1 DRYSYWATDDTK
13 TSATLE
19 IKLKSAATFDL
30 IQLRENIKLGQR
42 IDSVVVEQW
51 RDNTWKPLAKATSIG
66 ANRLIKLEQ
75 PTTTARLRLHIY
87 APVAITL
94 SDFGLFKEYNESFAF
109 DTKELKK
116 QTGFKLKTGASN
128 NTVYMSDGNPNTFA
142 TVSDQGVLVIE
153 TNGQT
158 SGIGFLPRQDKKTGG
173 IPTKYKISTSVDG
186 KKWISVKEGE
196 FSNIKANPI
205 LQQVFFETS
214 NNTKFIKFEPTQF
227 IEGNELTIAELELYG
242 K

>member
-1 DRYSYWATDDTK
+1 
-13 TSATLE
+13 
-19 IKLKSAATFDL
+19 
-30 IQLRENIKLGQR
+30 
-42 IDSVVVEQW
+42 
-51 RDNTWKPLAKATSIG
+51 
-66 ANRLIKLEQ
+66 LIKLEQ
-75 PTTTARLRLHIY
+75 PTTTTRLQLHIY

-116 QTGFKLKTGASN
+116 QTGFKLQTAGMTDKAYIT
-128 NTVYMSDGNPNTFA
+128 DGNPNTFA
-142 TVSDQGVLVIE
+142 TVGDQGVLVIE
-153 TNGQT
+153 TDGAT
-158 SGIGFLPRQDKKTGG
+158 SGIGFLPRQDKKTSG
-173 IPTKYKISTSVDG
+173 IPTKYRISTSVDG
-186 KKWISVKEGE
+186 KKWTSVKEGE

-214 NNTKFIKFEPTQF
+214 NNIKFIKFEPTQF